1 MSEGW
6 FRSEVGEPQIA
17 GNSTKSSDL
26 SFPKEE
32 EKSQVIKKLLYRH
45 RVGEE
50 L

>member
-1 MSEGW
+1 VRDGFGVRVVSHRLLA
-6 FRSEVGEPQIA
+6 FPP
-17 GNSTKSSDL
+17 KSSDL

-32 EKSQVIKKLLYRH
+32 EQRQVLKKLLYRH